1 MMWIRLWWKKVGWVG
16 ERGRNEEEL
25 DFSSLQSLLFYQ
37 FSFKE
42 TEKDLE
48 YQTARRIPALSDESQ
63 STWGRQNGHSVWL
76 KLIIQYCVLINSTT
90 VTLKDFYILWT
101 FHTTWRVVIHTTFS
115 SFYMILAFDVL
126 SSGSILKSRTSKTIT
141 QCFFVQIQFVW
152 KSTIFCEALK
162 WKDNFWGPK
171 HRCRKHY
178 NVFQR
183 KRKMWKQINIVQN
196 RTSEGPFWARYWKCG
211 DISLSCHINP

>member
-1 MMWIRLWWKKVGWVG
+1 MWIRLWWKKVGWVG

-25 DFSSLQSLLFYQ
+25 DFSSMQSLLFYQ

-48 YQTARRIPALSDESQ
+48 YQTARRIPALSGESQ

-76 KLIIQYCVLINSTT
+76 KLIIQYWVLINSRT

-101 FHTTWRVVIHTTFS
+101 FRTTLKVVIHTTFS

-126 SSGSILKSRTSKTIT
+126 SSGSILKSRSSKIIT
-141 QCFFVQIQFVW
+141 RCFLYKFRLFENPQFFVKPW
-152 KSTIFCEALK
+152 RGRTIL
-162 WKDNFWGPK
+162 
-171 HRCRKHY
+171 
-178 NVFQR
+178 
-183 KRKMWKQINIVQN
+183 
-196 RTSEGPFWARYWKCG
+196 RT
-211 DISLSCHINP
+211 